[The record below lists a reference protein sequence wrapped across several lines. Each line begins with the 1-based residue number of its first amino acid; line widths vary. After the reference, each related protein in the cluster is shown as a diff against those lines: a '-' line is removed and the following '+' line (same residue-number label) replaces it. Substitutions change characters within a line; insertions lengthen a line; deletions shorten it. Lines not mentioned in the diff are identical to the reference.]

1 MHGHVVGVTGHATAV
16 ESDQAAQTSLGL
28 GLGLGLG
35 LALGFTLTLTLSLI
49 LALVQTVVVA
59 VRVHERGD
67 ARRRPRLCWTVLEL
81 RVVEAMH
88 AAAGCRVRVSSRV
101 RTGERFSVTVTV
113 TVRAGFRFGLPFIH
127 AELNAARTQLTR
139 ARRAKAVE
147 VACGEAE
154 HMRRDALAR
163 EPEHRRRE
171 EHALVV
177 RVRDHEQRARS
188 SAVGSER
195 SVGEHELGRG
205 AEEVRHALRGRLR
218 MPVRHHPG

>member
-1 MHGHVVGVTGHATAV
+1 M
-16 ESDQAAQTSLGL
+16 
-28 GLGLGLG
+28 
-35 LALGFTLTLTLSLI
+35 
-49 LALVQTVVVA
+49 
-59 VRVHERGD
+59 R
-67 ARRRPRLCWTVLEL
+67 
-81 RVVEAMH
+81 
-88 AAAGCRVRVSSRV
+88 AGC
-101 RTGERFSVTVTV
+101 
-113 TVRAGFRFGLPFIH
+113 RFGLPFIQ
-127 AELNAARTQLTR
+127 AELDAARTQLKR

-205 AEEVRHALRGRLR
+205 AEEVRHAPRGRLR
-218 MPVRHHPG
+218 LPVRHHPGSKGSGAPRALAKLRQPTRRRRCQVSAGACGEPDHRLVLRARRYALRGRADVRHLKQCPAARSHSGGR